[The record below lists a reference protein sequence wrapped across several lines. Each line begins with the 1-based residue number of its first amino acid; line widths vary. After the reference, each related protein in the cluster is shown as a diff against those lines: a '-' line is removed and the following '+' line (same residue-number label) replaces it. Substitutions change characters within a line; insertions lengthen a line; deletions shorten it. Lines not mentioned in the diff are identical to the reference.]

1 MSVTRRY
8 REAWEGFWREAP
20 GEQGAVFW
28 DAEPALT
35 VGLHLALFEPHLTA
49 PTLPL
54 VDLGCGN
61 GTQTRFLAGRFPH
74 VVGADLSG
82 AAIDHA
88 RQADPAGLA
97 TYRVLDAGEK
107 DEAQTLHAELGD
119 ANVYMRGVL
128 HHAEPD
134 DRQALVDGI
143 ATLVG
148 TRGRA
153 FLVELAE
160 AAKSVLLGLAQGPA
174 GPQTRP
180 RLPARH
186 RTRRGRRRRGTGVP
200 AGGRTRGSGLR
211 RTAPRHHGVHP
222 GRHPDR
228 AAVEVGRRLP
238 RLAGAALRA
247 AGGFGARGGA
257 RAWAG
262 CGSSCRRRGSSC
274 PAAGRARAVELCCC

>member
-1 MSVTRRY
+1 MSVTSRY

-61 GTQTRFLAGRFPH
+61 GTQTRFLAGRFPQ

-128 HHAEPD
+128 HQAEPD

-148 TRGRA
+148 SRGRA

-174 GPQTRP
+174 GPP
-180 RLPARH
+180 PKLAPVFRH
-186 RTRRGRRRRGTGVP
+186 GIAPGEVADDAVP
-200 AGGRTRGSGLR
+200 AY
-211 RTAPRHHGVHP
+211 
-222 GRHPDR
+222 
-228 AAVEVGRRLP
+228 
-238 RLAGAALRA
+238 LRA
-247 AGGFGARGGA
+247 AGLEVVASG
-257 RAWAG
+257 
-262 CGSSCRRRGSSC
+262 
-274 PAAGRARAVELCCC
+274 ELPLATTEYTPDGTRIELPSKWVVVSRV

>member
-1 MSVTRRY
+1 MSVTSRY
-8 REAWEGFWREAP
+8 RQAWEGFWREAP

-128 HHAEPD
+128 HQAEPD

-143 ATLVG
+143 ATLIG

-153 FLVELAE
+153 FLVEPAE

-174 GPQTRP
+174 GPP
-180 RLPARH
+180 PKLAPVFRH
-186 RTRRGRRRRGTGVP
+186 GIAPGELADDAVP
-200 AGGRTRGSGLR
+200 AY
-211 RTAPRHHGVHP
+211 
-222 GRHPDR
+222 
-228 AAVEVGRRLP
+228 
-238 RLAGAALRA
+238 LRA
-247 AGGFGARGGA
+247 AGLEIVASGELPLATTEYTQDGTRIELPSK
-257 RAWAG
+257 WVVV
-262 CGSSCRRRGSSC
+262 S
-274 PAAGRARAVELCCC
+274 AV

>member
-1 MSVTRRY
+1 MSVTSRY

-20 GEQGAVFW
+20 EEQGAVFW

-74 VVGADLSG
+74 VVGADLSD
-82 AAIDHA
+82 AAIEHA
-88 RQADPAGLA
+88 RQGDPAGLA

-128 HHAEPD
+128 HQAEPD

-148 TRGRA
+148 ARGRA

-160 AAKSVLLGLAQGPA
+160 AAKPVLMGLAQGPS
-174 GPQTRP
+174 GPP
-180 RLPARH
+180 PKLAPVFRH
-186 RTRRGRRRRGTGVP
+186 GIAPGEV
-200 AGGRTRGSGLR
+200 ADDAVLEYL
-211 RTAPRHHGVHP
+211 RTAGLEVVASGELPLVTTEYTPDGTRIELPSKWLVVSGV
-222 GRHPDR
+222 
-228 AAVEVGRRLP
+228 
-238 RLAGAALRA
+238 
-247 AGGFGARGGA
+247 
-257 RAWAG
+257 
-262 CGSSCRRRGSSC
+262 
-274 PAAGRARAVELCCC
+274 